1 MSLSEDIHRMWLLA
15 PDILELTRQLSP
27 LVCILGLLLGGL
39 LWSIGGS
46 TYRFWL
52 ALLITIAAGGVGLNL
67 GRPNGVQPLVAG
79 LLMALAAGVMA
90 LALARI
96 TLFVAGGLAGVLLAR
111 AAGWNELI
119 GFLVGGL
126 AGVCLYRL
134 WITALSSLAG
144 TLLML
149 YSLVSGLDRMGWLN
163 SMAWAEHNGPLINW
177 GVAGGT
183 LVGMLAQNLLER
195 WRERRGAMKAD
206 AMKKAAAPPAP
217 PPPPPPLPWWK
228 VLLQKAA

>member
-1 MSLSEDIHRMWLLA
+1 MWFLA

-27 LVCILGLLLGGL
+27 MVCIVGLLIGLLL
-39 LWSIGGS
+39 WSFGGS
-46 TYRFWL
+46 SYRFWL
-52 ALLITIAAGGVGLNL
+52 ALLITVAAGGLGLNL

-79 LLMALAAGVMA
+79 MLMALAAGVMA

-96 TLFVAGGLAGVLLAR
+96 TLFVAGGVAGLLLAQ
-111 AAGWNELI
+111 AAGWNEMVC
-119 GFLVGGL
+119 FLAGGL

-144 TLLML
+144 SMLML

-163 SMAWAEHNGPLINW
+163 SVAWAERNRPLINW
-177 GVAGGT
+177 GVIGGT
-183 LVGMLAQNLLER
+183 LVGMLAQHVIDR
-195 WRERRGAMKAD
+195 WRKNRAARKEEEIRRA
-206 AMKKAAAPPAP
+206 AAAPPPPP

>member
-1 MSLSEDIHRMWLLA
+1 MSFLA

-27 LVCILGLLLGGL
+27 MICVFGLLLGAL
-39 LWSIGGS
+39 LWSFGGS
-46 TYRFWL
+46 SYRFWL
-52 ALLITIAAGGVGLNL
+52 ALLITVAAGGLGLNL

-79 LLMALAAGVMA
+79 MLMALAAGVMA
-90 LALARI
+90 LALARLS
-96 TLFVAGGLAGVLLAR
+96 LFVAGGVAGVILAQT
-111 AAGWNELI
+111 AGWNEMV
-119 GFLVGGL
+119 GFLTGGL

-144 TLLML
+144 TVLML

-163 SMAWAEHNGPLINW
+163 SVAWAERNRPLINW

-183 LVGMLAQNLLER
+183 LVGMLAQHVIDR
-195 WRERRGAMKAD
+195 WRTRRAA
-206 AMKKAAAPPAP
+206 KKEEAAKNPAPAPPPP

-228 VLLQKAA
+228 ALLQKAA